1 MPNVTI
7 IQLSD
12 LHFGAGSQN
21 PHPSRELVDHVSVLA
36 AALENPVV
44 LASGDITYK
53 ARKQGY
59 DEAALF
65 FDRLRQAT
73 QLDRDRFLFC
83 PGNHDCHAETHFAS
97 FDAFTY
103 RMRRDEA
110 CTFSKHPVRIV
121 TLDGLTVLLLNSAHH
136 LDHSFG
142 LVDEAALRAVQLPT
156 PENTVAVSHHHV
168 VPTHRNDASTT
179 RNAYDLLTMLDDK
192 RVPLLLHGHQ
202 HLTRGLP
209 VGSTPVHVFGV
220 NSFNFAYLGGQNA
233 VGVVEW
239 KDGHLRFQR
248 RIYVTDGLGA
258 ASGRYHAIDEVVIR

>member
-21 PHPSRELVDHVSVLA
+21 PHPSAELVDQVSGLS

-53 ARKQGY
+53 ATEQGY

-65 FDRLRQAT
+65 FDRLRKASR
-73 QLDRDRFLFC
+73 LDRDRFLFC
-83 PGNHDCHAETHFAS
+83 PGNHDCHAKTHFAS

-103 RMRRDEA
+103 RMRRDDA
-110 CTFSKHPVRIV
+110 CTFSKDTIRIV
-121 TLDGLTVLLLNSAHH
+121 TIDGLTVLLLNSAHH

-142 LVDEAALRAVQLPT
+142 LVDEAALRAAQLPS
-156 PENTVAVSHHHV
+156 PENTLAVSHHHV
-168 VPTHRNDASTT
+168 VPTHRVDTSTT
-179 RNAYDLLTMLDDK
+179 RNAYQLLTVLDDK

-220 NSFNFAYLGGQNA
+220 NSFNFASPGGHNA

-239 KDGHLRFQR
+239 KNDNLRFQR

-258 ASGRYHAIDEVVIR
+258 ASGRYHEIEEVVIR